1 VAGLALGYTL
11 TVIVGIIALAGGSSL
26 SHPTPAITITG
37 NVVFDLAFVGVAL
50 YFTRLHGR
58 PRAADFGFRRVSPS
72 RAIPA
77 FLLAGGAYYAF
88 SFAYASLFSLKGS
101 EKLPK
106 DLGVDKSTAAAVAAT
121 VFVCVIAP
129 IAEEF
134 FFRGFLFG
142 VLRRWRIS
150 VAGHQ
155 IGVWVA
161 AAVTGILFG
170 LAHTGS
176 AAPQFLIPLAV
187 LGFIL
192 CLVRWQTGS
201 LYPCMAL
208 HSVNN
213 ALAMGIN
220 QFHWTVG
227 GILALMA
234 GSLLVIGAVT
244 GPFAAPL
251 RVPAQ
256 A

>member
-1 VAGLALGYTL
+1 M
-11 TVIVGIIALAGGSSL
+11 
-26 SHPTPAITITG
+26 
-37 NVVFDLAFVGVAL
+37 
-50 YFTRLHGR
+50 
-58 PRAADFGFRRVSPS
+58 
-72 RAIPA
+72 
-77 FLLAGGAYYAF
+77 
-88 SFAYASLFSLKGS
+88 
-101 EKLPK
+101 
-106 DLGVDKSTAAAVAAT
+106 
-121 VFVCVIAP
+121 FVCVIAP